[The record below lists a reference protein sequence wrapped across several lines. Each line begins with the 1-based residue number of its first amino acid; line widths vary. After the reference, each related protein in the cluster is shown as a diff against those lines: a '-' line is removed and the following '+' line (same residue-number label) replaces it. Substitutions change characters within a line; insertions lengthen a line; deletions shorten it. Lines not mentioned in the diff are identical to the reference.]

1 MTVLRDGNSKSETIS
16 QTNNSAPALLKERAY
31 DELKQRILNEEYAP
45 GSFLA
50 ERRLAEELGMS
61 KTPVKA
67 ALERLELEGFVVV
80 SPQQGIVVREFSV
93 HEIADLYEIRS
104 ALESFTLR
112 CVAGRLNGEQIERLE
127 ANLAAFLATSHTGDV
142 ASAVALDAEFHF
154 LFAHYL
160 DNHEILRVMENLRQK
175 MHRTITRV
183 FHLYPG
189 RIEASHAEHRAIVDV
204 IVSGDRH
211 RAGELIEQHLQKGKH
226 LILERGRV

>member
-1 MTVLRDGNSKSETIS
+1 MPELRDRIS
-16 QTNNSAPALLKERAY
+16 RTDAPALLKERAY
-31 DELKQRILNEEYAP
+31 DELKRRILSEDYPP

-67 ALERLELEGFVVV
+67 ALERLESEGFVVV

-93 HEIADLYEIRS
+93 HEIGDLYEIRS

-112 CVAGRLNGEQIERLE
+112 CVAGRLKSEQIEQLE
-127 ANLAAFLATSHTGDV
+127 KNLAAFRETSRTDDIV
-142 ASAVALDAEFHF
+142 KAVALDAEFHF
-154 LFAHYL
+154 LFARFL

-189 RIEASHAEHRAIVDV
+189 RIDDSHAEHRAIVNLV
-204 IVSGDRH
+204 IAGDRQA
-211 RAGELIEQHLQKGKH
+211 AGDLIEQHLQRGKR
-226 LILERGRV
+226 LILERGRA